1 MTPLPTLSTLPVDQP
16 RLMMLRKYG
25 IDYPDVGRILGKAA
39 EPVTEFDA
47 KLRRLIVD
55 MFHTMY
61 RNNGV
66 GLAANQIGLWLRVAV
81 VDISS
86 GDDPAAKIVLVNPEI
101 VESSGSQ
108 VDWEGC
114 LSLPG
119 FRERVKRYQR
129 IRVRAQNECGDEY
142 EIEGEGLLARVLQH
156 ECGHLEGKTYL
167 DHISSLR
174 RSMVRDKVGK
184 LIRQGKW

>member
-1 MTPLPTLSTLPVDQP
+1 MMPLPTLAIEP
-16 RLMMLRKYG
+16 RLMLLRKYG
-25 IDYPDVGRILGKAA
+25 VNYPDVGRILGKTAVA
-39 EPVTEFDA
+39 VTEFDDN
-47 KLRRLIVD
+47 LRRLIVD

-66 GLAANQIGLWLRVAV
+66 GLAANQIGLWLQVAV

-86 GDDPAAKIVLVNPEI
+86 GNDPAAKIVLVNPEI
-101 VESSGSQ
+101 IESSGSQ

-119 FRERVKRYQR
+119 FREKVKRYQQVK
-129 IRVRAQNECGDEY
+129 VRAQNECGDEY
-142 EIEGEGLLARVLQH
+142 EIEGEGLLARALQH
-156 ECGHLEGKTYL
+156 EIGHLAGELYI

-174 RSMVRDKVGK
+174 RSMIKNKIKK
-184 LIRQGKW
+184 LIRRGQW